1 MQANLIQAVIERAK
15 DSGFTVYSEAVPG
28 VYANGL
34 TEEEARAEFLDMM
47 KEQADFIAERTGER
61 PSWADAEVQF
71 TLDISA
77 LFDAFPFLNASAFA
91 EWIGINPSLMRRY
104 KSGLAKPTGKTR
116 EIIRNGFRSM
126 ADRFQHVYI

>member
-1 MQANLIQAVIERAK
+1 MQTNLIQAVIERAE
-15 DSGFTVYSEAVPG
+15 DGGFAAYSDAIPG

-34 TEEEARAEFLDMM
+34 TEEEVRAEFLDMM
-47 KEQADFIAERTGER
+47 KEQADFVTERTGER

-71 TLDISA
+71 TFDISA

-104 KSGLAKPTGKTR
+104 KSGLSKPTGKTR
-116 EIIRNGFRSM
+116 DIIRNGFRSM
-126 ADRFQHVYI
+126 ADRLQHAYV

>member
-1 MQANLIQAVIERAK
+1 METNFIQAVIERA
-15 DSGFTVYSEAVPG
+15 DDGGFTAYSDSVPG

-34 TEEEARAEFLDMM
+34 SEEEVRTEFLDMM
-47 KEQADFIAERTGER
+47 KEQADFVAERTGER

-71 TLDISA
+71 TFDISA

-104 KSGLAKPTGKTR
+104 KSGLSKPTGKTR
-116 EIIRNGFRSM
+116 EVIRNGFRSM
-126 ADRFQHVYI
+126 ADRLQHVYV